1 MRITWGLAAAL
12 ASVVVVHAPG
22 AKAQYSDN
30 KIKIGILDDF
40 SGPYCLDNCMGPVVA
55 TQMAVD
61 EFGGK
66 INGVPIEVIHC
77 DHQDKPDVGVRI
89 AERWYDTEQVDVIA
103 DVVFSGVA
111 LAVQEVA
118 RQRDKAVLYSEAG
131 SDALTGKQCAPYS
144 AQWTYDTYQLPNL
157 GEAVPKLGKT
167 WFILSADYAYGKALV
182 AGVTR
187 SVTQAGG
194 QIVGTVFHPFGASD
208 MSSFMLQAQASKAEV
223 IALGDAGP
231 DMTNAIK
238 SANEFGLIAS
248 GVKVVPL
255 SMDLQAIAGAG
266 GLPATQ
272 GMIMALPWYRD
283 ANPPKS
289 EAFADEFEKRQG
301 MMAPYLMAGLY
312 SAVRSYLLAAQATGS
327 DDPKKIFPWMQ
338 KQVIDDAFTKH
349 GTLRPDGRMVHD
361 VYLVQVKTPAES
373 KGPRDLAKL
382 IDIIPGDKAFRP
394 MDQGGCALVSGA
406 NGGK

>member
-1 MRITWGLAAAL
+1 MRFTWGFAAAL
-12 ASVVVVHAPG
+12 ACAVLIEAPG
-22 AKAQYSDN
+22 ANAQYSDN
-30 KIKIGILDDF
+30 KIKLGILDDF
-40 SGPYCLDNCMGPVVA
+40 SGPYCLDNCMGPVNAV
-55 TQMAVD
+55 QMAVD

-66 INGVPIEVIHC
+66 INGVPIEVIHG

-89 AERWYDTEQVDVIA
+89 AERWYDTEQVDVIL

-118 RQRDKAVLYSEAG
+118 RQRGKAVLYSEGG

-187 SVTQAGG
+187 SVTEAGG
-194 QIVGTVFHPFGASD
+194 TIVGTVYHPFGTSD
-208 MSSFMLQAQASKAEV
+208 MSSFMLQAQASKAQV

-272 GMIMALPWYRD
+272 GMIMSLPWYRD

-289 EAFADEFEKRQG
+289 EAFADEFEKRQH

-312 SAVRSYLLAAQATGS
+312 SATRTYLLAAQATGS

-338 KQVIDDAFTKH
+338 QHPIDDAFTKH
-349 GTLRPDGRMVHD
+349 GVLRPDGRMVHD
-361 VYLVQVKTPAES
+361 VYLVQVKKPSES
-373 KGPRDLAKL
+373 KGPRDLATL
-382 IDIIPGDKAFRP
+382 LQEIPGDKAFRP
-394 MDQGGCALVSGA
+394 IDKGDCPLVA
-406 NGGK
+406 NAGK

>member
-1 MRITWGLAAAL
+1 MRFTWGLAAAL
-12 ASVVVVHAPG
+12 AGLVLMQAP
-22 AKAQYSDN
+22 AANAQYSDN
-30 KIKIGILDDF
+30 KIKLGILDDF

-66 INGVPIEVIHC
+66 INGVPIEVIHG

-89 AERWYDTEQVDVIA
+89 AERWYDTEQVDAIL
-103 DVVFSGVA
+103 DVVYSGVA

-118 RQRDKAVLYSEAG
+118 RQRGKAVLYSEAG

-182 AGVTR
+182 EGVTR
-187 SVTQAGG
+187 SVTAAGG
-194 QIVGTVFHPFGASD
+194 KVVGTVFHPFGASD

-238 SANEFGLIAS
+238 SANEFGLIKS

-255 SMDLQAIAGAG
+255 SMDLQAIEGAG

-272 GMIMALPWYRD
+272 GMIMSLPWYRD

-289 EAFADEFEKRQG
+289 EAFADEYEKRQG
-301 MMAPYLMAGLY
+301 KMAPYLMAGLY
-312 SAVRSYLLAAQATGS
+312 SAVRTYLTAAQATGS

-338 KQVIDDAFTKH
+338 QHPVDDAFTKH
-349 GTLRPDGRMVHD
+349 GVLRPDGRMVHD
-361 VYLVQVKTPAES
+361 VYLVQVKTPEES

-382 IDIIPGDKAFRP
+382 LGEIPGDKAFRP
-394 MDQGGCALVSGA
+394 MDQGGCPLVAA